1 MHQKQERHTWPLYN
15 KESIVNTKGGSA
27 PQEVINLLNI
37 PITETIATVQIN

>member
-1 MHQKQERHTWPLYN
+1 MHQKQERRAGPLYN

-27 PQEVINLLNI
+27 PQEVINL